1 MEEIMDKPSVSAL
14 NVARCRA
21 VAAHESR
28 PDIKG
33 PDDLAEIFLGEE
45 AQASLRNPAVLAAI
59 RQKLEAAS
67 PGGYEFFIARTA
79 YLDEIFAQALRDD
92 LPQIVLLG
100 AGYDTRA
107 CRYRDLIQNTRIFEL
122 DTPVTQQH
130 KRGLL
135 QQANVTIPPQL
146 VFVPIDFTR
155 DDMAETLTHAGYRPD
170 RKTLFIWEGVC
181 YYLPPQTVDETL
193 RFVREH
199 APAGSIL
206 CFDYMLAAS
215 DLAGRYGAQQ
225 SRAAMETMYTD
236 EPLQFDLAEAQV
248 PAFLAARGYTLAEHL
263 TAEDMEARYLTLS
276 DGTLAGRVLGLF
288 GLVRAT
294 VAE

>member
-1 MEEIMDKPSVSAL
+1 MEDIMSQPSVSAL

-21 VAAHESR
+21 MAAHESR
-28 PDIKG
+28 AEIKG
-33 PDDLAEIFLGEE
+33 PDHLAELFLGEE
-45 AQASLRNPAVLAAI
+45 AQPSLRNPAVHAAI
-59 RQKLEAAS
+59 LQKMAAVS

-79 YLDEIFAQALRDD
+79 YLDAVFAQALRDD

-107 CRYRDLIQNTRIFEL
+107 CRYSDLIHAARVFEL

-135 QQANVTIPPQL
+135 EQAHVTIPPQL
-146 VFVPIDFTR
+146 TFVPIDFTR
-155 DDMAETLTHAGYRPD
+155 DDMGETLTQAGYRPD
-170 RKTLFIWEGVC
+170 QKTLFIWEGVC

-193 RFVREH
+193 RFVREC

-206 CFDYMLAAS
+206 CFDYMLAAD
-215 DLAGRYGAQQ
+215 DLADRYGAQQ
-225 SRAAMETMYTD
+225 SRAAMDAMYTE
-236 EPLQFDLAEAQV
+236 EPLQFDLEEAQV
-248 PAFLAARGYTLAEHL
+248 PAFLAARGFTLAEHL
-263 TAEDMEARYLTLS
+263 TAADLEARYLTLS

-288 GLVRAT
+288 GMVKAT
-294 VAE
+294 VN

>member
-1 MEEIMDKPSVSAL
+1 MEEIMNQPSVSAL

-28 PDIKG
+28 ADIKG
-33 PDDLAEIFLGEE
+33 PDYLAEVFLGEE
-45 AQASLRNPAVLAAI
+45 AQQSLRNPAVMAAI
-59 RQKLEAAS
+59 LQKLASVS

-79 YLDEIFAQALRDD
+79 YLDAVFAQALRDD

-107 CRYRDLIQNTRIFEL
+107 CRYRDLIQSTRIIEL

-135 QQANVTIPPQL
+135 EQAQVIIPPQL

-155 DDMAETLTHAGYRPD
+155 DDMAATLTQAGYRSD
-170 RKTLFIWEGVC
+170 QRTLFIWEGVC
-181 YYLPPQTVDETL
+181 YYLPPHTVDETL
-193 RFVREH
+193 RFVREN
-199 APAGSIL
+199 APAGSVI
-206 CFDYMLAAS
+206 CFDYMLPAS
-215 DLAGRYGAQQ
+215 DLADRYGAQQ
-225 SRAAMETMYTD
+225 SRAVMEATYTD
-236 EPLQFDLAEAQV
+236 EPLQFDLEEAQV
-248 PAFLAARGYTLAEHL
+248 SAFLAERGFTLTEHL
-263 TAEDMEARYLTLS
+263 TAADLEARYLTLS

-288 GLVRAT
+288 GMVRAT
-294 VAE
+294 VD

>member
-1 MEEIMDKPSVSAL
+1 MTASQPSVSAL

-28 PDIKG
+28 TDIKG
-33 PDDLAEIFLGEE
+33 PDHLAEIFLGEE
-45 AQASLRNPAVLAAI
+45 AQMSLRNPAVLAAI
-59 RQKLEAAS
+59 VQKMAAVS

-79 YLDEIFAQALRDD
+79 YLDAVFAQALRDD
-92 LPQIVLLG
+92 VPQIVLLG

-107 CRYRDLIQNTRIFEL
+107 CRYRDLIQTTRIFEL

-135 QQANVTIPPQL
+135 DQAHVTIPPQL
-146 VFVPIDFTR
+146 AFVPIDFTR
-155 DDMAETLTHAGYRPD
+155 DDMAQTLIQAGYRPD
-170 RKTLFIWEGVC
+170 RQTLFIWEGVC
-181 YYLPPQTVDETL
+181 YYLPPQTVDETF
-193 RFVREH
+193 RFVRENS
-199 APAGSIL
+199 PAGSII

-225 SRAAMETMYTD
+225 SRAAMEAMYTA
-236 EPLQFDLAEAQV
+236 EPLQFDLAEQQV
-248 PAFLAARGYTLAEHL
+248 PAFLAERGFTLIEHL
-263 TAEDMEARYLTLS
+263 TAADLETRYLTLS

-288 GLVRAT
+288 GMVRA
-294 VAE
+294 VVK